1 MAGDVKFMDLDGDNV
16 ISEGSGTVADPGDK
30 RIIGNSLPRYSYS
43 FRWEQIGTEL
53 ILMHS
58 SKV

>member
-43 FRWEQIGTEL
+43 FRLGADWNGID
-53 ILMHS
+53 LMHS